1 MQVPGCRFCRS
12 NNLLSDEAI
21 AGNSSFFLLAS
32 MDAETPHGVMLITH
46 RHIETPFEMDAQELA
61 DLGPMLE
68 LAKGALSK
76 WQPDGYTLGWNV
88 GRAGGKSV
96 AHAHL
101 HLFARFAIPGV
112 FNLSIR
118 SMLKRTT
125 PAELEVAKARWKG
138 TT

>member
-12 NNLLSDEAI
+12 NNLLIDEAL

-32 MDAETPHGVMLITH
+32 MDPETPHGVMLITH
-46 RHIETPFEMDAQELA
+46 RHIETPFEMDARELA
-61 DLGPMLE
+61 DLKPMLE
-68 LAKGALSK
+68 LARGALSK

-88 GRAGGKSV
+88 GRAGGQSV

-101 HLFARFAIPGV
+101 HLFARFAVQGAINP
-112 FNLSIR
+112 SIR
-118 SMLKRTT
+118 SMLKRTA
-125 PAELEVAKARWKG
+125 PAELEAAKARWRG

>member
-1 MQVPGCRFCRS
+1 MQIPGCRFCRS

-21 AGNSSFFLLAS
+21 AGNASFFLLAS
-32 MDAETPHGVMLITH
+32 LDPETPHGVMLITH
-46 RHIETPFEMDAQELA
+46 RHIETPFEMNAQELA
-61 DLGPMLE
+61 DLEPMLE
-68 LAKGALSK
+68 LARGALSK

-88 GRAGGKSV
+88 GRAGGQSV

-101 HLFARFAIPGV
+101 HLFARFAVPGV

-118 SMLKRTT
+118 SMLKHTA
-125 PAELEVAKARWKG
+125 PAELETAKARLNR